1 MVTTKA
7 KVFITY
13 AIPDKGIN
21 MLKEKFDV
29 DVYDG
34 EEFLTK
40 EQMLERA
47 RYADAI
53 ITQLRDPID
62 KEFIESLNNVKI
74 IANYAVGYNNID
86 VEIATRKGIYVTH
99 TPGVLTEATAD
110 IAFALILAVARRIV
124 EADKFVREGK
134 FVGWKPKLFLGYDL
148 YGKTLGIIGMGRI
161 GQAVARRALGFGM
174 KVIYYNRH
182 RLPEDVEKQFNA
194 EYVELDKLIETADYI
209 SIHTPLTK
217 ETYHLINAER
227 IARMKPNAILINTAR
242 GPVVDE
248 KALYEALKERK
259 IAGAGFDVYENEPQL
274 APGLEKLDNVVLLPH
289 IGSATYE
296 TRDKMSE
303 MVAINVIHALEGRIP
318 PNLVPEQKVIF
329 HGRQ

>member
-1 MVTTKA
+1 MITLGTP

-13 AIPDKGIN
+13 AIPEKGIE
-21 MLKEKFDV
+21 MLKEKFEV

-34 EEFLTK
+34 EDFLTK
-40 EQMLERA
+40 EELIQRSK
-47 RYADAI
+47 YADAI

-62 KEFIESLNNVKI
+62 AEFINALERAKI

-86 VEIATRKGIYVTH
+86 VETATKKGIYVTH

-174 KVIYYNRH
+174 RIVYFNRH
-182 RLPEDVEKQFNA
+182 RLPEEIERQYNA
-194 EYVELDKLIETADYI
+194 EYVDLDSLIETSDFI

-217 ETYHLINAER
+217 ETYHLIDANR
-227 IARMKPNAILINTAR
+227 IAKMKSNAILINTAR

-274 APGLEKLDNVVLLPH
+274 TPGLEKLDNVVLLPH

-296 TRDKMSE
+296 TRDRMSE
-303 MVAINVIHALEGRIP
+303 MVALNVIYALEGKIP
-318 PNLVPEQKVIF
+318 PNLVPEQKSIF
-329 HGRQ
+329 QG

>member
-1 MVTTKA
+1 MITLGTP

-13 AIPDKGIN
+13 AIPEKGIEI
-21 MLKEKFDV
+21 LKEKFEV
-29 DVYDG
+29 DVYYG
-34 EEFLTK
+34 EDFLGK
-40 EQMLERA
+40 EELLKRA
-47 RYADAI
+47 KSADAV

-62 KEFIESLNNVKI
+62 AEFINNLERTKI

-86 VEIATRKGIYVTH
+86 VEAATKKGIFVTH

-124 EADKFVREGK
+124 EADKFVREGN

-174 KVIYYNRH
+174 RIVYFNRH
-182 RLPEDVEKQFNA
+182 RLPEEIERQYNA
-194 EYVELDKLIETADYI
+194 EYVDLDSLIETSDFI

-217 ETYHLINAER
+217 ETYHLIDANR
-227 IARMKPNAILINTAR
+227 IAKMKSNAILINTAR

-274 APGLEKLDNVVLLPH
+274 TPGLEKLDNVVLLPH

-296 TRDKMSE
+296 TRDRMSE
-303 MVAINVIHALEGRIP
+303 MVALNVIYALEGKIP
-318 PNLVPEQKVIF
+318 PNLVPEQKSIF
-329 HGRQ
+329 QG

>member
-1 MVTTKA
+1 MITLGTP

-13 AIPDKGIN
+13 AIPEKGIEI
-21 MLKEKFDV
+21 LKEKFEV

-34 EEFLTK
+34 EDFLTK
-40 EQMLERA
+40 EELIQRSK
-47 RYADAI
+47 YADAI

-62 KEFIESLNNVKI
+62 AEFINALERAKI

-86 VEIATRKGIYVTH
+86 VETATKKGIYVTH

-174 KVIYYNRH
+174 KIVYFNRH
-182 RLPEDVEKQFNA
+182 RLPEEIERQCNA
-194 EYVELDKLIETADYI
+194 QYVDLDTLIETSDFI

-217 ETYHLINAER
+217 ETYHLIDANR
-227 IARMKPNAILINTAR
+227 IAKMKSNAILINTAR

-274 APGLEKLDNVVLLPH
+274 TPGLEKLDNVVLLPH

-296 TRDKMSE
+296 TRDRMSE
-303 MVAINVIHALEGRIP
+303 MVALNVIYALEGKIP
-318 PNLVPEQKVIF
+318 PNLVPEQKSIF
-329 HGRQ
+329 QG